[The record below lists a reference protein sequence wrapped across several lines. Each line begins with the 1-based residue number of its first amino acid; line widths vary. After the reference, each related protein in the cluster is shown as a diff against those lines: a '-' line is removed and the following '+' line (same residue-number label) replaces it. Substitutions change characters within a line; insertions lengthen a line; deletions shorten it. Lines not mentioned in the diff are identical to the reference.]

1 VPSYRGSV
9 PGIRPASVLTGLG
22 TAVLLLLAP
31 GSAAHGQAEI
41 RWRPVKVFPGI
52 VDVVG
57 PRADGR
63 LVVAARAGL
72 FLNRRGGRAT
82 PFARGPG
89 GYVPAGGEPY
99 IALAGDR
106 RLPAAGCSFRRD
118 DLYALVPTATPGVV
132 RIDRRGQ
139 ALRFADLPAGA
150 FPSGIGFDTVGRF
163 GYRLLVTA
171 LVGQRLTV
179 YALDCRGRSTVVL
192 EGGPRVEGGIAIAP
206 RTFGRFAGRL
216 IAPDEHGGRLFA
228 IDSRGRTTRMLPS
241 FRFPYGGDV
250 GVESVGFAPPGFGRR
265 GAAYLADLL
274 APGAPSQGSDS
285 LLTVRGR
292 ELVRAGVRPGDL
304 LVASEGWAITFRI
317 RCGRRCTVR
326 RIGRSEADSHAEGH
340 LTVVAVTGSTR

>member
-1 VPSYRGSV
+1 ML
-9 PGIRPASVLTGLG
+9 GIRPASILTGLG
-22 TAVLLLLAP
+22 AAVLLALAP
-31 GSAAHGQAEI
+31 GSAAQGQAEI

-63 LVVAARAGL
+63 LVFAARAGL
-72 FLNRRGGRAT
+72 SLHRRGSRST
-82 PFARGPG
+82 PFARGPD
-89 GYVPAGGEPY
+89 GYVPAAGEPY
-99 IALAGDR
+99 IALARGR

-132 RIDRRGQ
+132 RIDGRGHAQ
-139 ALRFADLPAGA
+139 RFADLPVGA
-150 FPSGIGFDTVGRF
+150 FPSGVAFDTVGRF
-163 GYRLLVTA
+163 GHRLLVTA
-171 LVGQRLTV
+171 LFGQSLTL
-179 YALDCRGRSTVVL
+179 YALDCRGRSSVVL
-192 EGGPRVEGGIAIAP
+192 QGGPRVEGGIAVAP

-250 GVESVGFAPPGFGRR
+250 GVESVGFVPPGFDRSGV
-265 GAAYLADLL
+265 AYLADLS
-274 APGAPSQGSDS
+274 APGAPTAGTDS

-304 LVASEGWAITFRI
+304 LVASEGWAITFSI
-317 RCGRRCTVR
+317 RCRRRCMVR
-326 RIGRSEADSHAEGH
+326 RIGRSESDSHAEGH
-340 LTVVAVTGSTR
+340 LTVVAVPRSAR